1 MDVDAGEHRPDG
13 GGRGRNTPRRSD
25 AGADA
30 RQGARMRK
38 PPELR
43 IIQGSKRP
51 DDSRLYRLPR
61 GRAGESA
68 VAAIEW
74 PRAGAWR
81 ELIHRLLRNPIV
93 TE

>member
-13 GGRGRNTPRRSD
+13 GGRGRNTPRRRD
-25 AGADA
+25 AGAAA
-30 RQGARMRK
+30 RRGARMRK

-93 TE
+93 TD